1 MSQPRTP
8 AQVLLEARQK
18 DSRQKRAKVLAVVDE
33 MNAAG
38 DQISFLAVAR
48 AAGVS
53 NWLVYSDGVREH
65 IESARKGQNGTKS
78 RQKSEGSTAS
88 TASLATDLE
97 LTRAELRRVREDR
110 DRLKKAVQR
119 GLGQQIDQAGS
130 ADLIAR
136 IDELTSQ
143 LQQRDEALAAVTTA
157 REQLQTA
164 LTEAQ
169 DDLIAVRSALRNMM
183 RDQNGPE

>member
-1 MSQPRTP
+1 
-8 AQVLLEARQK
+8 LLEARQK

-33 MNAAG
+33 MKDAG
-38 DQISFLAVAR
+38 DRITFLGVAR

-65 IESARKGQNGTKS
+65 IEAARKGQSSTKS

-88 TASLATDLE
+88 TASLTTDLE

-110 DRLKKAVQR
+110 DKLKGAVQR
-119 GLGQQIDQAGS
+119 ALGQQVDQAGS
-130 ADLIAR
+130 TDLIAR
-136 IDELTSQ
+136 INELTTQ
-143 LQQRDEALAAVTTA
+143 LQHRDEALAAVTTV
-157 REQLQTA
+157 RDQLQTA

-169 DDLIAVRSALRNMM
+169 DDLIAARSALRNMM
-183 RDQNGPE
+183 RDQNRPE